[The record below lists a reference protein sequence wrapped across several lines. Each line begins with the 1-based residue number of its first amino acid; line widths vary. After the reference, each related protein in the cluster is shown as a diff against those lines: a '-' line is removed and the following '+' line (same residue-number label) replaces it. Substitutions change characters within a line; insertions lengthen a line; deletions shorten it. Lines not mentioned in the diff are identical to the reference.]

1 MHDMRANIR
10 SITSFGSMVMDN
22 YVERLSAESREYLA
36 RMKSAALRM
45 DRLICDVLN
54 YSLIVRG
61 NVPLHAVNTAEL
73 LREIVHTYPSLQ
85 NANITV
91 PEKMP
96 SVQGNEGLL
105 TQCFSNLLDNAVKFA
120 QPGRTPEVGVSGDR
134 IGDRVRIWIEDN
146 GIGIAPEFQERVFG
160 IFERGDNVRGG
171 TGIGL
176 AIVRKAVERMGGR
189 VGLISKPGE
198 GSRFWIE
205 LAAANAGADD
215 SKI

>member
-1 MHDMRANIR
+1 
-10 SITSFGSMVMDN
+10 
-22 YVERLSAESREYLA
+22 
-36 RMKSAALRM
+36 MKSAALRM

-61 NVPLHAVNTAEL
+61 NVPLHQVNTAEL

-85 NANITV
+85 KANISV
-91 PEKMP
+91 PDEMP
-96 SVQGNEGLL
+96 AVQGNEGLL

-120 QPGRTPEVGVSGDR
+120 RPGRNPEVRVSADR
-134 IGDRVRIWIEDN
+134 MGHRVRIWIEDN

-160 IFERGDNVRGG
+160 IFERGDNLRGG

-205 LAAANAGADD
+205 LSAAD
-215 SKI
+215 SEKVPLEDLRKLQTSCLTLKPKFVSVQNGRC